1 MAIVCLLILIVFA
14 LITNL
19 HGLPTARNSSVR
31 QRNPEEIG
39 GHFEGDIV
47 IPLMARSAAMVGDYV
62 RWPNGIVPYTVSSD
76 YNTADQNII
85 INAMRTLESLTAVNN
100 VLCVQFRPKIASDGQ
115 YYITIQNGNGCSS
128 YVSNL

>member
-1 MAIVCLLILIVFA
+1 
-14 LITNL
+14 
-19 HGLPTARNSSVR
+19 
-31 QRNPEEIG
+31 
-39 GHFEGDIV
+39 
-47 IPLMARSAAMVGDYV
+47 
-62 RWPNGIVPYTVSSD
+62 
-76 YNTADQNII
+76 TADQNII